1 MVDVEQKQSGRR
13 FLAPRPRQHR
23 LDHRVKATAIEDA
36 GQRIDERG
44 FAMLHFELLLRRG
57 DEQERQHQR
66 DDKGLEKDE
75 RMHRRTDAGIEAQI
89 RLAENQ
95 GGEETGEEERAVDA
109 KNEGGGARHGLH
121 AFRGAWDV
129 PGIVMVAPAARG
141 DTWSFFGGRDV
152 DVSVVERA
160 VAQAFARCSIDRRLV
175 AVGGFSDGASYALT
189 LGLTNGDLFRA
200 VIALSPGG
208 AHTDSRVGA
217 PRVFVAHGTGDPVL
231 PVEGSDAIVRSLRND
246 GYRVTYRRFS
256 GVHEVRPE
264 IARASVRWFVRG

>member
-1 MVDVEQKQSGRR
+1 MVSRK
-13 FLAPRPRQHR
+13 
-23 LDHRVKATAIEDA
+23 
-36 GQRIDERG
+36 
-44 FAMLHFELLLRRG
+44 LLRR
-57 DEQERQHQR
+57 RI
-66 DDKGLEKDE
+66 
-75 RMHRRTDAGIEAQI
+75 AV
-89 RLAENQ
+89 RLAGLAPIAAVVVLSACAGSSDGPEAEGEPAADPQ
-95 GGEETGEEERAVDA
+95 SRAGRTSAPPTRGGEDCRPGEHSLLLGGGRKALMRVSA
-109 KNEGGGARHGLH
+109 GSRRGRKALILTLHGAGGGARDGLD

-129 PGIVMVAPAARG
+129 PGVVMVAPAARG
-141 DTWSFFGGRDV
+141 STWSFLGGRDV
-152 DVSVVERA
+152 DVPGIERA
-160 VAQAFARCSIDRRLV
+160 VAQVLARCRIDRRLV